1 MRESMKSRIAGIV
14 FILGSLYY
22 IIAEAISA
30 FAFNDSLINTYLF
43 HTISELGIPNVNS
56 PLFFLMNSA
65 FIIIGLSLLFGNFYK
80 FKDFIIKNKTV
91 FYILTPVTSIGVMI
105 VALIHAG
112 NPITAG
118 YHSLGAVMA
127 ILGGNVLLVIISRS
141 MDKFETYQKITLSL
155 GIIGLIAFW
164 IMFFNMESIYM
175 PVFERL
181 SVYTLIIWSLLTGV
195 YLVNGGFLSNNFA
208 E

>member
-1 MRESMKSRIAGIV
+1 MKSRIAGIV

-164 IMFFNMESIYM
+164 IMFFNMESVYM